1 MKHLL
6 LRIASIRWLQHL
18 IFWVLSLSFITSYF
32 SISNELAV
40 TDLIYSLWFHLCV
53 VPMVYVLLRFI
64 IPILFETERY
74 LLFLFAAGINLLFG
88 WGLHYAV
95 FEWVVPKVMTSYYI
109 VSFTDNFI
117 LIVILTIYTLL
128 ATLLHFSKSW
138 FKVNSLEK
146 DKINL
151 ELNSLKNQLNP
162 HFLFNGLNGIYS
174 LSVQNDKRAPEA
186 ILKLSDLL
194 RYSLYEV
201 SAETVA
207 LEKEIQILQDY
218 IDLQLIRF
226 KPDREVIFNHE
237 GTGNPAIIPM
247 ILLPII
253 ENAFK
258 HGNLTK
264 EGSFIKV
271 HLTHSD
277 ESIHL
282 ECLNSFTPIKSD
294 ESRSGLGLVSIHK
307 LIELYYGK
315 KGDLSISKEG
325 NQFRA
330 KLKLLLS

>member
-1 MKHLL
+1 MKRLL

-40 TDLIYSLWFHLCV
+40 TDLIYSFWFHLCV

-64 IPILFETERY
+64 IPILFESERY

-117 LIVILTIYTLL
+117 LIVILTVYTLL

-226 KPDREVIFNHE
+226 KPDREVMFNHK
-237 GTGNPAIIPM
+237 GTGNPVIIPM
-247 ILLPII
+247 ILLPIL

-271 HLTHSD
+271 HLTYSA

-282 ECLNSFTPIKSD
+282 ECLNSFSPINSD
-294 ESRSGLGLVSIHK
+294 ESRSGLGLASIRK

-330 KLKLLLS
+330 NLKLLLS